1 MGYKQ
6 LDCLGFF
13 QHSVLHLGCI
23 NCLLWQLTV
32 FCPSLTHEI
41 IYLGCKEM
49 KRLARFP
56 AVTHRLFQGSL
67 ETKLHWT
74 LWSKSLQISIRLF
87 LGAMECLAWWHRCF
101 SLLKHTY
108 MKETKYVSDFV

>member
-1 MGYKQ
+1 
-6 LDCLGFF
+6 
-13 QHSVLHLGCI
+13 
-23 NCLLWQLTV
+23 
-32 FCPSLTHEI
+32 
-41 IYLGCKEM
+41 M
-49 KRLARFP
+49 KRLAGFP

-67 ETKLHWT
+67 ETKLHST

-108 MKETKYVSDFV
+108 MKETKYVSDFNPYETYIREVAGNAFSSQTSVLTISNTHTHT